1 MVKLIDIHKQYQN
14 VNVLDGID
22 MEFEEGMITAILGP
36 SGCGKTT
43 LLSITAGLIEP
54 TRGEVI
60 GMELKKSGFIFQE
73 PRLLPWKTAI
83 QNLEFVLPDSID
95 KADKKR
101 ICSDILDQV
110 GLSGFEKHY
119 PSQLSGG
126 MSQRLAMARAFI
138 VDSDILF
145 MDEPFQF
152 LDLKRREQMIELLKS
167 LWVKRKPM
175 VVIVTH
181 DVNEALL
188 LSDKIYILSH
198 KPAKII
204 KEIRNPMPFGSRTVK
219 NTEFYKLEQEIINNY
234 LLR

>member
-1 MVKLIDIHKQYQN
+1 
-14 VNVLDGID
+14 
-22 MEFEEGMITAILGP
+22 
-36 SGCGKTT
+36 
-43 LLSITAGLIEP
+43 
-54 TRGEVI
+54 
-60 GMELKKSGFIFQE
+60 
-73 PRLLPWKTAI
+73 
-83 QNLEFVLPDSID
+83 
-95 KADKKR
+95 
-101 ICSDILDQV
+101 
-110 GLSGFEKHY
+110 
-119 PSQLSGG
+119 
-126 MSQRLAMARAFI
+126 MARAFI

-181 DVNEALL
+181 DVHEALL
-188 LSDKIYILSH
+188 LSDKIYILSD